1 MHDELV
7 ETIIDLVMQMPDSA
21 SDDDVAIARRIACQI
36 LALPQFAEAL
46 QPQGPTLTLREGSV
60 AAGKV

>member
-36 LALPQFAEAL
+36 LALPQFAKPYNL
-46 QPQGPTLTLREGSV
+46 KDPL
-60 AAGKV
+60 